1 MTAKSIILPATNAP
15 ALANYP
21 HAKQVGQTIYLSGIS
36 SRNPDNK
43 TWKGVTERADGS
55 VDLDIREQSRAVIEK
70 YLQKILTRTLL
81 QHQDDTRE
89 RGQWA
94 GGAGGCD
101 GVSGG
106 YEGLQGVQ

>member
-55 VDLDIREQSRAVIEK
+55 VDLDIREQSRAVIENIK
-70 YLQKILTRTLL
+70 TILASVGSGLEALVDVTVYLVDMK
-81 QHQDDTRE
+81 DYK
-89 RGQWA
+89 A
-94 GGAGGCD
+94 
-101 GVSGG
+101 
-106 YEGLQGVQ
+106 